1 MGLSCRELQNKNKKQ
16 LKPCSS
22 IALDDDVVTRMARGP
37 DPMQFAVA
45 AVKSLHTAEIDS
57 DGQVAGKPFKRCSFE
72 MTLQPRR
79 IMDFPSIA
87 KPRCVALMGASTGP

>member
-1 MGLSCRELQNKNKKQ
+1 MGFSCRELKTKTQ

-37 DPMQFAVA
+37 NPMQFAVA

-57 DGQVAGKPFKRCSFE
+57 DGQVAGKPVKRCLLE
-72 MTLQPRR
+72 MTLQPRHL
-79 IMDFPSIA
+79 MDFPSIA
-87 KPRCVALMGASTGP
+87 KPPCVAHMGASTGP